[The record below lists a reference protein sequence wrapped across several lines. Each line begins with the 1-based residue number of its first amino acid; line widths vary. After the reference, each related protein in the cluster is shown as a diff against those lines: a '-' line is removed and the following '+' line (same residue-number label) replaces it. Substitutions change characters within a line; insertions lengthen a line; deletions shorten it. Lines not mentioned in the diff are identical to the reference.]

1 MKLQTR
7 NSPSATVVTGLSN
20 QQFLEKYAAPG
31 RVGLSA
37 GTSLVD
43 RVICRAQRHL
53 DENQTWGSWS
63 HAFIFQGRRLDGHH
77 WLIESDLAYRTK
89 HLQFGVQENRVTK
102 YFDEKLYTCLAVLD
116 FGLTDDQLR
125 AVLSEGLE
133 FAANR
138 TKYSLRELV
147 GTLVALRHPGLR
159 GKNNLLAQQSSVYC
173 SAFVQHLFRKAGV
186 DLAPGVDLKNTT
198 PEHLARSALPFKAY
212 VLQREIPRSSLE
224 SFKRDLRQRFLQSS
238 K

>member
-1 MKLQTR
+1 MRQ
-7 NSPSATVVTGLSN
+7 SSATVVTGLSN

-53 DENQTWGSWS
+53 DEGQKWGSWS
-63 HAFIFQGRRLDGHH
+63 HAFVFEGRRIDGHH
-77 WLIESDLAYRTK
+77 WLIESDLQYRSK
-89 HLQFGVQENRVTK
+89 HMQFGVQENRVTK
-102 YFDEKLYTCLAVLD
+102 YFDEKLYTCMAVLD
-116 FGLTDDQLR
+116 FGLSDSQLN
-125 AVLSEGLE
+125 AVLIEGLE

-147 GTLVALRHPGLR
+147 GTLVALRHPDLR

-198 PEHLARSALPFKAY
+198 PEHLARSALPYRAY
-212 VLQREIPRSSLE
+212 VMQRELPRSSIE
-224 SFKRDLRQRFLQSS
+224 TFKSDLRRRFSNR
-238 K
+238 